1 MGLGAS
7 FQGLDF
13 VGIDA
18 LLSDEERMIRDAV
31 RSFVTGE
38 VLPVIEQH
46 FRAGT
51 FPDALIPAIGQLG
64 LLGANLQGYGCAGL
78 GAVAYGLIM
87 QELERGDS
95 GLRSFVS
102 VQGGLVMYPIHAFGS
117 EAQKSEWLP
126 RLATG
131 EALGC
136 FGLTEPDFGSDPG
149 RMATKAVRRGDRW
162 ILNGAKAWITNGSV
176 ADISVVWAQ
185 TEDGIRGFLV
195 EKGAPGFT
203 TKDHSG
209 KFSLRA
215 SVTSELIF
223 QDVELPASAVLQGS
237 SGLKS
242 PLMCLT
248 QARYGIAWGVI
259 GLAQCVLDEA
269 LQYSKQ
275 RIMFGRP
282 IAGFQLTQ
290 RKLAWMATEITKSQL
305 LNLQCGR
312 LKEAGKVTPQQV
324 SMAKMNGCRVAREC
338 THLARE
344 ILGANGIADEYQTGR
359 HFCNIEAV
367 YTYEGTDDIHTLIV
381 GQELTGIPAFE

>member
-7 FQGLDF
+7 FAGLDYAD
-13 VGIDA
+13 IES
-18 LLSDEERMIRDAV
+18 LLSEEERMIRDSV

-38 VLPVIEQH
+38 VLPVIEHH
-46 FRAGT
+46 FRDGT
-51 FPDALIPAIGQLG
+51 FPNALIPTIGEMG
-64 LLGANLQGYGCAGL
+64 LLGANLSGYGCAGL

-102 VQGGLVMYPIHAFGS
+102 VQGGLVMYPIHAYGS
-117 EAQKSEWLP
+117 PAQKERWLP
-126 RLATG
+126 ALAKG
-131 EALGC
+131 EAIGS
-136 FGLTEPDFGSDPG
+136 FGLTEPDHGSDPS
-149 RMATKAVRRGDRW
+149 RMKTKAVKRGDRW

-176 ADISVVWAQ
+176 ADVSVVWAR
-185 TEDGIRGFLV
+185 TDDGIRGFLV

-203 TKDHSG
+203 TKDHTG

-223 QDVELPASAVLQGS
+223 QDVELPADAILPEA
-237 SGLKS
+237 SGLKA
-242 PLMCLT
+242 PLSCLT

-259 GLAQCVLDEA
+259 GLAQCVFDEA

-275 RIMFGRP
+275 RIMFDRP

-312 LKEAGKVTPQQV
+312 LKEAGRITSQQV
-324 SMAKMNGCRVAREC
+324 SMAKMSGCRVAREC

-344 ILGANGIADEYQTGR
+344 ILGANGVADEYQTGR

-381 GQELTGIPAFE
+381 GQQLTGIPAFE

>member
-7 FQGLDF
+7 FAGLDYL
-13 VGIDA
+13 DTDS
-18 LLSDEERMIRDAV
+18 LLSDEERMIRDSV
-31 RSFVTGE
+31 RGFVTDE
-38 VLPVIEQH
+38 VLPIIEHH

-51 FPDALIPAIGQLG
+51 FPNELIPKVGELG
-64 LLGANLQGYGCAGL
+64 LLGATLHGYGCAGL

-102 VQGGLVMYPIHAFGS
+102 VQGGLVMYPIHAYGS
-117 EAQKSEWLP
+117 AAQKERWLP
-126 RLATG
+126 ALAQG
-131 EALGC
+131 KAIGS
-136 FGLTEPDFGSDPG
+136 FGLTEPDHGSDPS
-149 RMATKAVRRGDRW
+149 RLKTKAVKRGDKW

-176 ADISVVWAQ
+176 ADVSVVWAR
-185 TEDGIRGFLV
+185 TDDGIRGFLV
-195 EKGAPGFT
+195 EKDTPGFT
-203 TKDHSG
+203 TKDHTG

-223 QDVELPASAVLQGS
+223 QDVELPADAILPEA
-237 SGLKS
+237 SGLKA
-242 PLMCLT
+242 PLSCLT

-259 GLAQCVLDEA
+259 GLAQCVFDEA

-275 RIMFGRP
+275 RIMFDRP

-312 LKEAGKVTPQQV
+312 LKEAGRVTPQQV

-344 ILGANGIADEYQTGR
+344 ILGANGVADEYQTGR

-381 GQELTGIPAFE
+381 GQQLTGIPAFE